1 MRLFA
6 IRLKMLLK
14 SRANVFWTFIYPL
27 LLGLFFYMGFGNLSS
42 RSSFATVHVFVASDM
57 ADPVLLEAFTSAEYD
72 DGKKVFQVDAEL
84 SREELEAVL
93 QEERITGYVYREG
106 GEITYRIRT
115 NGIGESIIKSFLDE
129 FIQMEHLFQELGQ
142 LDPDVR
148 AGMLADLMKDNRYLQ
163 EINTATNPDY
173 NNFVIYFYALIA
185 MTCMFGSFWGVSL
198 VGDLQADNSY
208 RALRTAIA
216 PESKLKL
223 LTIYFLAALALHF
236 SGNLLLIFYLKYI
249 LDVEFSQNLLL
260 IILASFVGCVAGIA
274 MGTFLA
280 GIIRAPERKKEG
292 IMVVV
297 SLFSSALSGLMM
309 VKVKYWAETYF
320 PPLRFINPAG
330 LVTDSFF
337 SLYYFSDLSRYI
349 RDLLTLSVLSIL
361 LVFGTYLKMRGEKYD
376 SV

>member
-1 MRLFA
+1 
-6 IRLKMLLK
+6 
-14 SRANVFWTFIYPL
+14 
-27 LLGLFFYMGFGNLSS
+27 
-42 RSSFATVHVFVASDM
+42 
-57 ADPVLLEAFTSAEYD
+57 
-72 DGKKVFQVDAEL
+72 
-84 SREELEAVL
+84 
-93 QEERITGYVYREG
+93 
-106 GEITYRIRT
+106 
-115 NGIGESIIKSFLDE
+115 
-129 FIQMEHLFQELGQ
+129 
-142 LDPDVR
+142 
-148 AGMLADLMKDNRYLQ
+148 
-163 EINTATNPDY
+163 
-173 NNFVIYFYALIA
+173 
-185 MTCMFGSFWGVSL
+185 
-198 VGDLQADNSY
+198 
-208 RALRTAIA
+208 
-216 PESKLKL
+216 
-223 LTIYFLAALALHF
+223 
-236 SGNLLLIFYLKYI
+236 
-249 LDVEFSQNLLL
+249 
-260 IILASFVGCVAGIA
+260 